1 MLMTKSI
8 TPTAHVR
15 ILHINNYNKRTQYF
29 SIYNLILIKMT
40 QPPDDQARWITRGS
54 TIIRFNGMELDM
66 AKVPPC
72 VCQAEHDWHSA
83 LKWWKEIEGQNFVTD
98 DDLYD
103 ALLAWRFRRATCEH
117 CLLPKFQGW
126 NKSYNLAQARKRR
139 AAIPRRKRRRRGPHG
154 KFYFVD
160 SDWEQD

>member
-1 MLMTKSI
+1 MHFNS
-8 TPTAHVR
+8 
-15 ILHINNYNKRTQYF
+15 NY
-29 SIYNLILIKMT
+29 KMT
-40 QPPDDQARWITRGS
+40 QPSDDQARWITRGS

-72 VCQAEHDWHSA
+72 VCNVEHEWHST
-83 LKWWKEIEGQNFVTD
+83 LKWWKEIEGQTFVTD
-98 DDLYD
+98 DALYD

-139 AAIPRRKRRRRGPHG
+139 AAKPRRTRRRRGPHG